1 MSSHFVFPGKT
12 KKSLL
17 NEVTSTCVLLSG
29 TSAAPCLFVVWTQK
43 DFFSMSISVD
53 CPFLETVIPKLRSYY
68 FHELLPALSIESIV

>member
-17 NEVTSTCVLLSG
+17 NEVTSTFIRYKCS
-29 TSAAPCLFVVWTQK
+29 
-43 DFFSMSISVD
+43 SMSLCCVDPERLLFNVYISVD